1 MSKLFQETPRLKD
14 ATSLTV
20 GQRPAAA
27 TTPNP
32 GRQSPEGTTIK
43 EAGDFNPCGEKRKQI
58 SQKSKT
64 NIHTTP
70 RL

>member
-32 GRQSPEGTTIK
+32 GRQSHEGTTRK
-43 EAGDFNPCGEKRKQI
+43 EAGDFNPCDKKKGNKSHRNQKQI
-58 SQKSKT
+58 STQ
-64 NIHTTP
+64 HHV
-70 RL
+70 